1 MREGGSSAPSPF
13 AFVSS
18 GTYGNTV
25 KVPALVAV
33 PCDVVTAILPVFAP
47 VGTVAVICEGEF
59 TVYAV
64 ALTPPKVTLDAP
76 VRPPPVMTTVRSEE
90 RRVGKEC

>member
-1 MREGGSSAPSPF
+1 M
-13 AFVSS
+13 
-18 GTYGNTV
+18 
-25 KVPALVAV
+25 
-33 PCDVVTAILPVFAP
+33 PVFAP

-76 VRPPPVMTTVRSEE
+76 VRPPPVMTTVLPTLPLVGLKLRTLGKTINDCRLE
-90 RRVGKEC
+90 RFPVGVVTVTMPAVAPLGTVAVM